1 VRLVDPGGRRGLCG
15 GGGGRV
21 LSRSLAW
28 RHQKQLERGE
38 GLKEG
43 PTTSTVGSESSSILS
58 LMRTQPRRPERPR
71 CPPPCAALAQGARPA
86 QDPSLMCARPA
97 EPGPL
102 TLGLGRVGGQFRLR
116 PHRPGQSEGQQAGE
130 GRWVGET
137 GRIGRI
143 DAEPRIIRACLSTQP
158 RDGPSSHSVTQC
170 PPPGVRRACSEGR
183 GQLRIPAPWP
193 RPAPAASST

>member
-1 VRLVDPGGRRGLCG
+1 VRLVDPGGRRGRRG

-28 RHQKQLERGE
+28 RHWLFKKQLERG
-38 GLKEG
+38 GRLKEG

-102 TLGLGRVGGQFRLR
+102 VNSRRSVQAEAAPARTLGRSASWRG
-116 PHRPGQSEGQQAGE
+116 PEG
-130 GRWVGET
+130 WGET
-137 GRIGRI
+137 DRIGRI
-143 DAEPRIIRACLSTQP
+143 DAEPRIIRACLNRQP
-158 RDGPSSHSVTQC
+158 RRPEQPLSGTMPAA
-170 PPPGVRRACSEGR
+170 RRAPCVLR
-183 GQLRIPAPWP
+183 GA
-193 RPAPAASST
+193 RPAPVPSPLAPARPCGQ